1 MTTAP
6 PSAPRLA
13 AGTGD
18 GFGTL
23 VSRRYLALTIGLT
36 LSMGLNA
43 FEIIGAAT
51 AMPAV
56 LADVG
61 GVAFYGAAAAAP
73 LVASLLAA
81 PFGGRLAD
89 RFGALRPLVGAFA
102 LFALGLVGASV
113 ATSMP
118 TVAAGRFVQGLGAGA
133 LTTLQLV
140 IVARYYELTLR
151 PKMLAVM
158 SSAFIVPG
166 IVGPSI
172 AAAIAAGPGWRWVFG
187 GLLPLL
193 LVAVVLLVP
202 TVARRERAAARSSD
216 VVAGDASRVKAELID
231 GAAPAGVG
239 ADDVADRPVRW
250 WGPVALSLGLAVA
263 ILAGST
269 AQVVWVPVAIVAAV
283 VAIVGM
289 RVTLPP
295 GTLAAAPP
303 PVPAAVR
310 SALFAALAY
319 LTFEAFLP
327 LALTTVRGE
336 PLLLASFPLTV
347 AAFCWTTGSWVQARV
362 PPHRRPRAAMIGGLL
377 EAGGIALALTLLID
391 AVPFWVAYPAAA
403 LSSFGMGLGFTI
415 DQAVAVEWASRGREG
430 EASGAVQLANLLGGA
445 AGTGFTA
452 VALAWLASDLRWAIG
467 ASFVVT
473 AIAGLA
479 AAHAALRLPSTR
491 PPAPDPATP

>member
-1 MTTAP
+1 MT
-6 PSAPRLA
+6 PSPAPRLPA
-13 AGTGD
+13 RPD
-18 GFGTL
+18 GGFRAL
-23 VSRRYLALTIGLT
+23 VGRRYLALTVGLT

-89 RFGALRPLVGAFA
+89 RFGALRPLLGAFA
-102 LFALGLVGASV
+102 LFALGLAGAAM

-202 TVARRERAAARSSD
+202 TVARRERAAAAVAAAPSDAHRPSD
-216 VVAGDASRVKAELID
+216 VAADT
-231 GAAPAGVG
+231 GAVG
-239 ADDVADRPVRW
+239 DRPVRW

-263 ILAGST
+263 IAAGST
-269 AQVVWVPVAIVAAV
+269 AQVAWVPVALVAAV
-283 VAIVGM
+283 VAIIGM

-295 GTLAAAPP
+295 GTLGAAPP

-347 AAFCWTTGSWVQARV
+347 AAFCWTTGAWVQARI
-362 PPHRRPRAAMIGGLL
+362 PPRRRPRAAMIGGLL
-377 EAGGIALALTLLID
+377 EAVGIALALTLLID
-391 AVPFWVAYPAAA
+391 AVPFWIAYPAAA

-415 DQAVAVEWASRGREG
+415 DQAVAVEWARHGREG

-445 AGTGFTA
+445 AGTGLTA
-452 VALAWLASDLRWAIG
+452 VALAWFATDLRWAIG

-473 AIAGLA
+473 SIAGLA
-479 AAHAALRLPSTR
+479 AAHAGLRLPSTR
-491 PPAPDPATP
+491 PTVHDPISPRP